1 LKRMMQYLNW
11 LGDSAKTKGGAIWL
25 YAKMVTSACDA
36 AIADIDSYKK
46 QIYLKSASGEYLDRW
61 GEDLVQLKR
70 KYNENDE
77 SYRAR
82 ILLEMFREYSTRRA
96 LVSLVKDITGFPPV
110 EVFEPVRDTAYWGAG
125 IFAVP
130 KGGDMSAANDGTGKY
145 CARLG
150 SSQDTSYTGYVRV
163 RLTENVLASIGLY
176 FHDVD
181 YLDAKTMMLPGKR
194 NIDMSRAEFLQAVRK
209 IIPAGTQVFV
219 QFVD

>member
-1 LKRMMQYLNW
+1 MRRMLQYLNW

-25 YAKMVTSACDA
+25 YAKIVTEACDMA
-36 AIADIDSYKK
+36 KADIDCHKK

-82 ILLEMFREYSTRRA
+82 ILLEMFREYATRRA
-96 LVSLVKDITGFPPV
+96 LVKLVANITGLHPV
-110 EVFEPVRDTAYWGAG
+110 EIFEPVRDTAYWGAG
-125 IFAVP
+125 AFIIP
-130 KGGDMSAANDGTGKY
+130 RGGDMSAADDGTGKY

-150 SSQDTSYTGYVRV
+150 NSKDTSYTGYVRV

-176 FHDVD
+176 FHDTD
-181 YLDAKTMMLPGKR
+181 YLDAKAMMLPGKR
-194 NIDMSRAEFLQAVRK
+194 NINMSRDEFLLAVRR

>member
-1 LKRMMQYLNW
+1 MKRMLQYLDW

-36 AIADIDSYKK
+36 AIADIDSLKN
-46 QIYLKSASGEYLDRW
+46 QIYLKSARGEYLDRW

-82 ILLEMFREYSTRRA
+82 ILLEMFREYASRKA
-96 LVSLVKDITGFPPV
+96 IIDIVKDITGFPPI
-110 EVFEPVRDTAYWGAG
+110 EVFEPVRDTAYWGSG
-125 IFAVP
+125 VFAVP
-130 KGGDMSAANDGTGKY
+130 KSRDMSAADDGTGTY

-150 SSQDTSYTGYVRV
+150 SRQDTSYTGYVRV
-163 RLTENVLASIGLY
+163 RLTENVRASIGLY
-176 FHDVD
+176 FYDVD
-181 YLDAKTMMLPGKR
+181 YADAETMMLPGKR
-194 NIDMSRAEFLQAVRK
+194 SINISRDEFMQAIRK